1 MGGVATVVDAAGI
14 DERRRE
20 RQARRAQRGERAI
33 FGVPSRFMIPR
44 LVFVAAV
51 FALTAFGLLMIFSS
65 SSITALTASDMDN
78 NPAYYLQRQLVYVGV
93 GIALAALEMI
103 PDYRVLA
110 GRFLPAFWALTV
122 LMLLVVFSPAAGADA
137 YGATRW
143 IAIGPFSLQPS
154 EFAKITIIL
163 TGADVMGEL
172 LGSGSPNWRRILFRG
187 GIGVVLP
194 AVLILS
200 QPDKGTVLVI
210 SATLVVMAYF
220 AGAPLKV
227 YGLLAGVAV
236 VALLAVILIDDYARQ
251 RVITMFNPW
260 TDPDGAGYQIIQ
272 GFYAFG
278 TGGLFGLGIGMSKQK
293 YAYLPMA
300 YNDFIY
306 AVIGEE
312 LGLVGTVGMLCA
324 FIALLWAGL
333 QIARHAPDLTGQ
345 LIAIGCSSLLVLQ
358 MLLNVGGV
366 LALLPLSGKPIPFIS
381 YGGSSVISS
390 LLLAALVLS
399 VSLRSELPDTA
410 YDERR
415 RDFSLTDSENALGA
429 SGVGEP
435 VRRGKRIQGT
445 VSESSARRGSFTVYG
460 GGRTARGDSLDGSGA
475 FAPRQGGRPRERGNR
490 ITTDSRGRSRIDLG
504 PSAGE
509 RLRRNTGPD
518 VRGVDGGSRAGRRG
532 DRRGR

>member
-1 MGGVATVVDAAGI
+1 MVDAVGI

-33 FGVPSRFMIPR
+33 FGVPSRFMVPR

-51 FALTAFGLLMIFSS
+51 VALTAFGLLMIFSS
-65 SSITALTASDMDN
+65 SSITSLTASDMDN
-78 NPAYYLQRQLVYVGV
+78 NPAFYLQRQLVYVGV
-93 GIALAALEMI
+93 GLFLAALEMI

-110 GRFLPAFWALTV
+110 GRFLPV
-122 LMLLVVFSPAAGADA
+122 LWVATIVMLAVVYTPVAGADA

-143 IAIGPFSLQPS
+143 VAIGPFSLQPS
-154 EFAKITIIL
+154 EFAKITMVL
-163 TGADVMGEL
+163 TGADVMGEF
-172 LGSGSPNWRRILFRG
+172 LGSSDRDNRRVIFSSIVGILIPLLLILF
-187 GIGVVLP
+187 
-194 AVLILS
+194 
-200 QPDKGTVLVI
+200 QPDKGTSGIIV
-210 SATLVVMAYF
+210 ATLLLMAFF
-220 AGAPLKV
+220 AGAPPKLPLV
-227 YGLLAGVAV
+227 AAGVVIV
-236 VALLAVILIDDYARQ
+236 VLVGLVLVDDYARQ
-251 RVITMFNPW
+251 RVITMVDPW

-312 LGLVGTVGMLCA
+312 LGLVGAVGMLCA

-345 LIAIGCSSLLVLQ
+345 LIAAGCSSLLVIQ

-366 LALLPLSGKPIPFIS
+366 LALIPLSGKPIPFVS
-381 YGGSSVISS
+381 YGGSSVIAS
-390 LLLAALVLS
+390 LMLAALVLS

-415 RDFSLTDSENALGA
+415 RDFVLADSSDDYGS
-429 SGVGEP
+429 SGVGDP
-435 VRRGKRIQGT
+435 VRRSERIQGPP
-445 VSESSARRGSFTVYG
+445 SESSARRGAFTIHG
-460 GGRTARGDSLDGSGA
+460 GGRSDGRGRSGDSGA
-475 FAPRQGGRPRERGNR
+475 FASRQPGRSREGGARV
-490 ITTDSRGRSRIDLG
+490 TTDSSGRRRIDLG

-518 VRGVDGGSRAGRRG
+518 VRGVNGGSRAGRRG